1 MTVGAESAPDA
12 LGPGREGAV
21 RRPGA
26 GTDVV
31 VLDVKDPAC
40 LIGGLLPWPGAAP
53 PPGLTRGTPGE
64 IERPVRRAGASV
76 VLIEGR
82 PVLHAV
88 ENWRTLTSFTADT
101 AELEQALSALAEAE
115 HAAAARGTGRMPRRV
130 VERLNGISA
139 LDPDVS
145 RFLGRA
151 GLVLDPHG
159 MHLRLDPY
167 GRG

>member
-1 MTVGAESAPDA
+1 
-12 LGPGREGAV
+12 
-21 RRPGA
+21 
-26 GTDVV
+26 
-31 VLDVKDPAC
+31 
-40 LIGGLLPWPGAAP
+40 
-53 PPGLTRGTPGE
+53 
-64 IERPVRRAGASV
+64 
-76 VLIEGR
+76 
-82 PVLHAV
+82 
-88 ENWRTLTSFTADT
+88 
-101 AELEQALSALAEAE
+101 LEQALSALAEAE